1 MAAAKPHFSQHA
13 AFAADDDAVAGP
25 GFAVFR
31 LLLPPSFSDADTM
44 RLYAAVNPLRRFTP
58 ALQVRVEPLD
68 SSPSSSSECV
78 AVVLG
83 PTAPVR
89 RVEASSSS
97 GEPLALSPAQEALVA
112 VISAEGALHRA
123 EDGGRGGPGC
133 VTCLLLVEAARLEAA
148 AGRGTLGRIALE
160 AGAGVRVAQWE
171 KDGLP
176 RGQPPEEVVEITGDR
191 AAVRKALVA
200 LSSCLQGNL
209 SVGTSTMSVKKQG
222 SMLSLAS
229 SKVPEPNMGIL
240 CSEASTEHAQSNA
253 PQIDYPQGVTG
264 DVRTKS
270 LQQISFRLLLPI
282 NLAGGLIGKKGS
294 IIKGIEDETGACI
307 DVSAPLSGCTERL
320 ITISALES
328 PDSEYHTVQSALL
341 RIFDR
346 MVEVESNTRL
356 MFDKSSQSSARVLF
370 LKSQYGC
377 LVGLGGSII
386 KEMVNA
392 TGARIQILEDTDVPA
407 CASNFE
413 LVLQIT
419 GELVKVR
426 DALCL
431 VCWKLRNHVFS
442 SKSANYNNGY
452 VPSSD
457 IVESNATSHVNVSS
471 VGQYSTDNFHTV
483 DHGPSLSYGVD
494 SVDKSLSA
502 FELSS
507 SEVQKADNGISV
519 GINNSDNGEW
529 SGNGTKNSNN
539 GVTFPEDNSLV
550 RGVETARITRI
561 TYETAVSGSI
571 LYLVYGDN
579 GNNLDQLREISG
591 ADITVYDP
599 PSEGNE
605 AMVVVSGPPDHA
617 QSAQRLLVDLILQ
630 GQ

>member
-442 SKSANYNNGY
+442 SKSANYNN
-452 VPSSD
+452 
-457 IVESNATSHVNVSS
+457 
-471 VGQYSTDNFHTV
+471 V